1 MGFLEELGEQRWD
14 DHRYYHHSRINQSLH
29 LFSAGCFLASYAL
42 LFVSPT
48 AAALVGWLLAMVSR
62 QIGHFFFEPKDYDYV
77 NQATHEH
84 KEAIKVGYNLYRKVI
99 LLTIWAV
106 SPLILY
112 IDPNLLGMFEPH
124 VGAQDYLYNLSLLWL
139 FIGLGAVAFRVM
151 QLCKQSGVQTGLV
164 WFSKILTDP
173 FHDIKLYHK
182 SPIYVLR
189 GELYDP
195 IISGRSG

>member
-1 MGFLEELGEQRWD
+1 
-14 DHRYYHHSRINQSLH
+14 
-29 LFSAGCFLASYAL
+29 
-42 LFVSPT
+42 
-48 AAALVGWLLAMVSR
+48 MVSR

-124 VGAQDYLYNLSLLWL
+124 AGAQDYLYNLSLLS
-139 FIGLGAVAFRVM
+139 AVAFHRVGCRGL
-151 QLCKQSGVQTGLV
+151 QGGAVVQAIRHSDGI
-164 WFSKILTDP
+164 SM
-173 FHDIKLYHK
+173 
-182 SPIYVLR
+182 VLQDSNR
-189 GELYDP
+189 P
-195 IISGRSG
+195 VS